1 MRRREFIKS
10 IGGSVVAWP
19 LAARAQQSTKLV
31 IGFLSTRSRDESARL
46 LSAFQRGL
54 AEGGYTDGQNV
65 TIECRWA
72 LSRYDRLEALA
83 TELVRRPVNMIVAIG
98 GEPSARAA
106 RAATATITIVATFSS
121 DPVASGLVASLSR
134 PGGNLTGISDLS
146 TTLEPKRLG
155 LLHELVPQAAIIA
168 VLLNPT
174 FPSASQQ
181 LKDLEGAARAIGA
194 QLHMLRVSTDE
205 EVELAFASIAQLHVP
220 ALIVAADAFL
230 LARRDKIVEL
240 AARHA
245 VPGMYFFRDY
255 VLAGGLM
262 SYGTDLADAY
272 QQIGIYAGRV
282 LKGAK
287 PADLPIMQPTK
298 FELLINLKT
307 AKTLGIEIPANL
319 LARADEV
326 IE

>member
-65 TIECRWA
+65 TIEYRWA
-72 LSRYDRLEALA
+72 LGRYDRLEALA
-83 TELVRRPVNMIVAIG
+83 TELVRRPVNMIVAVG
-98 GEPSARAA
+98 GDPSARAA
-106 RAATATITIVATFSS
+106 RAATATIPIVATFSS
-121 DPVASGLVASLSR
+121 DPVASGLVVSLSR

-181 LKDLEGAARAIGA
+181 LKDLEGAARAIDA

-230 LARRDKIVEL
+230 LTRRDKIVEL

-245 VPGMYFFRDY
+245 LPGMYFFRDY

-272 QQIGIYAGRV
+272 QQIGNYAGRV